1 MRALRWT
8 AFALFALLLTA
19 APARA
24 AQKQTLEIASST
36 GVHTFVVELAV
47 TEAER
52 AKGLMFRREL
62 REGQGMLF
70 DFRPEQE
77 VSFWMQNTYIS
88 LDMIFIRGDGHIL
101 RIVENTEPLSTRLI
115 PSGGPV
121 RAVLEVIAGT
131 SRKLG
136 IEPGDRVA
144 SPIFSV
150 R

>member
-1 MRALRWT
+1 MRAWRWT

-88 LDMIFIRGDGHIL
+88 LDMIFIRGDGKSCQAKC
-101 RIVENTEPLSTRLI
+101 RCS
-115 PSGGPV
+115 
-121 RAVLEVIAGT
+121 A
-131 SRKLG
+131 SR
-136 IEPGDRVA
+136 
-144 SPIFSV
+144 SS
-150 R
+150 